1 MFYYAVDL
9 APAEHPAPKRILG
22 NGCTEPTVK
31 ARSHWRLVT
40 CDNRHLHCG
49 RLVSR
54 YRRVASQ
61 KLGSRC
67 WLDAPSDSSGL
78 RYTASRCRLDA
89 PSDSSSLRLTAFPF
103 SCLIPTQASSLL
115 WMLREQGAAYR
126 TFPQFLARGLQQQLQ
141 FRMLLPDDV
150 ICLHMWLGLLEPQ
163 NVRIFKTNYSYF
175 DIFLYPSVDW

>member
-61 KLGSRC
+61 KLG
-67 WLDAPSDSSGL
+67 
-78 RYTASRCRLDA
+78 SRCRLDA

-150 ICLHMWLGLLEPQ
+150 ICLHMRLGLLEPQ

-175 DIFLYPSVDW
+175 DIFLYPSVD